1 MKTRRNVVLMIA
13 ALTLAGIFAGTANA
27 QQPVVRD
34 AHFTLP
40 FRAMW
45 ADTVLPPGD
54 YTLSV
59 DRLSGGSYPTYTVTF
74 AGAGK
79 KKTILALRPLG
90 SRVGE
95 SSMLILESG
104 GAMRYVRALYLP
116 TVNLDLTFA
125 VPKTRQTLVAEA
137 TEYIQSVPV
146 SIAGQ

>member
-1 MKTRRNVVLMIA
+1 
-13 ALTLAGIFAGTANA
+13 
-27 QQPVVRD
+27 
-34 AHFTLP
+34 LP

-59 DRLSGGSYPTYTVTF
+59 DRLSGGSYPIYAVTF

-79 KKTILALRPLG
+79 KNTILALRPFG

-95 SSMLILESG
+95 RSMLILECG
-104 GAMRYVRALYLP
+104 KEMRYVRALYLP
-116 TVNLDLTFA
+116 MVKLELTFA

-137 TEYIQSVPV
+137 NGYIQSVPV
-146 SIAGQ
+146 SVAGH